1 MEETNLTLFCSK
13 TFEQWYK
20 VRRYEIVDIELEIF
34 FGRSTLG
41 MWIFQIS
48 NLIGKTYREAALPNN
63 NPPIPK
69 PNAIGNQADRIGVKT
84 AFTPIELVMKE
95 NT

>member
-1 MEETNLTLFCSK
+1 LPLA
-13 TFEQWYK
+13 QL
-20 VRRYEIVDIELEIF
+20 RGI
-34 FGRSTLG
+34 
-41 MWIFQIS
+41 
-48 NLIGKTYREAALPNN
+48 TYREAARTNN

-69 PNAIGNQADRIGVKT
+69 PNTIGSQADRIGVKT

>member
-1 MEETNLTLFCSK
+1 LPLAQLRC
-13 TFEQWYK
+13 
-20 VRRYEIVDIELEIF
+20 I
-34 FGRSTLG
+34 
-41 MWIFQIS
+41 
-48 NLIGKTYREAALPNN
+48 TYREAARTNN

-69 PNAIGNQADRIGVKT
+69 PNTIGSQADRIGVKT